1 MQQQI
6 RSFHDM
12 YIAEL
17 QELHNVETQ
26 LMAALQKVAG
36 VAQHP
41 ALKQAFETHRQETQQ
56 QRQRLEQ
63 ILSRHGANPREHVDQ
78 AMQGIIREAEKMA
91 GMLSDP
97 AMRDAALI
105 ASAQKVEHYE
115 ICSYGTARAWA
126 QQLGLDQCVPMIE
139 QILHQEEA
147 TDQKLNQLAESQV
160 NQEAASMGDGEME
173 KSSAKKSTAS
183 KSATSKT
190 STAKKTSTPRGK
202 VSVR

>member
-1 MQQQI
+1 MQEQI

-17 QELHNVETQ
+17 QELYNVETQ
-26 LMAALQKVAG
+26 LMAALQKVTG

-41 ALKQAFETHRQETQQ
+41 ALKQAFESHRQETQQ
-56 QRQRLEQ
+56 QRQRIEQ

-78 AMQGIIREAEKMA
+78 AMQAIIHEAEKMA

-115 ICSYGTARAWA
+115 IAAYGTAATFA
-126 QQLGLDQCVPMIE
+126 AIMG
-139 QILHQEEA
+139 HQEDKRLLGMTLEEEKA
-147 TDQKLNQLAESQV
+147 TDQKLTTIAEQIV
-160 NQEAASMGDGEME
+160 NPAAAKDQAGME
-173 KSSAKKSTAS
+173 R
-183 KSATSKT
+183 
-190 STAKKTSTPRGK
+190 RG
-202 VSVR
+202 